1 MNQLSTK
8 RAIIIGSILITTA
21 IMFNLF
27 SPSDRKTSIDAD
39 SFITKSAAQ
48 KGSVVLDVRTKVE
61 YESGHLPGA
70 LNIDITSDLFAQT
83 VSSLEKDLPY
93 FIYCRS
99 GNRSSQAVS
108 FMKKIGFKEV
118 YDLEGGLMNNE
129 EKLTLIRG

>member
-27 SPSDRKTSIDAD
+27 SSSDRKTSIDAD

-48 KGSVVLDVRTKVE
+48 KGAVVLDVRTKVE